1 MLFYFRVQEN
11 LHRPQKGKGW
21 AARRKP
27 LQLANCPNMSFFNM
41 RYFLY
46 YIFYHFGLK
55 NKTVL
60 LIETVSEWKFFI
72 LNVSQKPSHHVQAHA
87 IVKHYN
93 LSKQAANFSLS
104 RSVLSNLTTM
114 LPLLKLFCTFCIEF
128 VIYEL
133 AATTVHV
140 PYMAFIKQF

>member
-1 MLFYFRVQEN
+1 MLFHFRVQEN
-11 LHRPQKGKGW
+11 LHWPQKSKGW
-21 AARRKP
+21 AARWKP
-27 LQLANCPNMSFFNM
+27 LQLQLTAQTWV
-41 RYFLY
+41 FL
-46 YIFYHFGLK
+46 ICVTFCIINHFGLK

-72 LNVSQKPSHHVQAHA
+72 LNVSQKPSHDVQAHA

>member
-1 MLFYFRVQEN
+1 M
-11 LHRPQKGKGW
+11 
-21 AARRKP
+21 
-27 LQLANCPNMSFFNM
+27 
-41 RYFLY
+41 
-46 YIFYHFGLK
+46 
-55 NKTVL
+55 
-60 LIETVSEWKFFI
+60 
-72 LNVSQKPSHHVQAHA
+72 HA

-140 PYMAFIKQF
+140 PYMAFIKQFKNRTPIFNLFYPCFTSIFKLFYPCFMSILRLFFSLLSKVFPTYPDFIYILCLF